1 MVNASPALFSDV
13 YTVGLPLFAQLY
25 PVVTLGETA
34 TLYCNSGSTYD
45 LFALTK
51 QHGEGVYRKPSLSAH
66 WGSSSKKTPSKK
78 LSLRYH
84 SETWFDAF
92 VLSRNGR
99 VEFAQDLSSK
109 YKAGASEADF
119 PVNAIFL
126 MHPGTYRCYYGL
138 HKNFPYLWSEASH
151 VLMLPERDEGA
162 TGQEVQAPLEAG
174 KTAVTE
180 LSVSPISPQTSTTV
194 AM

>member
-1 MVNASPALFSDV
+1 V
-13 YTVGLPLFAQLY
+13 YTAGLPLFAQPY

-51 QHGEGVYRKPSLSAH
+51 QHGEGDFTNCIKQSYNRSHISPVTAAHTGICRTFPYTWKSSSKPLKLTAIGVYRKPSLSAH

-84 SETWFDAF
+84 SDTWFDAF

-109 YKAGASEADF
+109 YKAGAFEADF

-126 MHPGTYRCYYGL
+126 MHLGTYRCYYGL
-138 HKNFPYLWSEASH
+138 HKNFPYLRAEPSD
-151 VLMLPERDEGA
+151 VPMLPER
-162 TGQEVQAPLEAG
+162 
-174 KTAVTE
+174 
-180 LSVSPISPQTSTTV
+180 
-194 AM
+194 